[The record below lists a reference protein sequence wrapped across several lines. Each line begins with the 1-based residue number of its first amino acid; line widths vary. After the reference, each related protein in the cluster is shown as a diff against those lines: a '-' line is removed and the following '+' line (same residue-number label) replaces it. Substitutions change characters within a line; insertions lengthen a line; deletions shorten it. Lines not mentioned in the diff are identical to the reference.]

1 MPIIQVKVIDEVFTP
16 AQKKEMIQKLTDAMV
31 AVEGEKMRSLTTVL
45 IEDIRSGE
53 WGLGGKVMTTEA
65 VRALATGSKG

>member
-65 VRALATGSKG
+65 VRAIAAGGKG